1 MFLFFPPVMCNY
13 AIGSECK
20 IKSIVQR
27 EMCVCNAGVVP
38 MDTGLQRGLVFF
50 FNHGTACFLIFTTS
64 VQHAHSM
71 NTCTCD
77 ARAS

>member
-1 MFLFFPPVMCNY
+1 MLMFLFFPPVMCNY

-50 FNHGTACFLIFTTS
+50 FLIMGRPVSLFS
-64 VQHAHSM
+64 PPRCSM
-71 NTCTCD
+71 LTL
-77 ARAS
+77 